1 VGPRER
7 SNGTYRLGCAADTSV
22 IRSGRAR
29 DPPQQ
34 NPRRIGARGSPCAPA
49 SAVFADPS
57 PDDHPRTGGPAA
69 GPAAGAARSF
79 AVGGVAWTVTER
91 DGAGV
96 PGNADGARGR
106 RCLVFASPE
115 AVRRV
120 WDYPPD
126 WRALPD
132 AALFALSWRT

>member
-1 VGPRER
+1 MQPPDLAPRAPLPGTPGPGAPRRVASTPERPAAPPARAGPR
-7 SNGTYRLGCAADTSV
+7 TLT
-22 IRSGRAR
+22 
-29 DPPQQ
+29 
-34 NPRRIGARGSPCAPA
+34 
-49 SAVFADPS
+49 
-57 PDDHPRTGGPAA
+57 HA
-69 GPAAGAARSF
+69 G
-79 AVGGVAWTVTER
+79 VTWTVTER

-96 PGNADGARGR
+96 PGNADGVRGL

-132 AALFALSWRT
+132 DACYALSWRT

>member
-1 VGPRER
+1 MGA
-7 SNGTYRLGCAADTSV
+7 C
-22 IRSGRAR
+22 
-29 DPPQQ
+29 
-34 NPRRIGARGSPCAPA
+34 GARRAPRP
-49 SAVFADPS
+49 AVFADHT
-57 PDDHPRTGGPAA
+57 PDDHTPTADPTAREGRT
-69 GPAAGAARSF
+69 F
-79 AVGGVAWTVTER
+79 AVASVTWTVTER

-132 AALFALSWRT
+132 AALFALSWRA

>member
-1 VGPRER
+1 MQSPDFAPHAPQPDPPRPGAPRRGAPAPERATALPAPARAGPR
-7 SNGTYRLGCAADTSV
+7 TLT
-22 IRSGRAR
+22 RA
-29 DPPQQ
+29 
-34 NPRRIGARGSPCAPA
+34 
-49 SAVFADPS
+49 
-57 PDDHPRTGGPAA
+57 
-69 GPAAGAARSF
+69 
-79 AVGGVAWTVTER
+79 GVTWTVTEQ

-96 PGNADGARGR
+96 PGNADGARGP

-132 AALFALSWRT
+132 DACYALSWRT

>member
-1 VGPRER
+1 MGPRER
-7 SNGTYRLGCAADTSV
+7 PHGTYRLGCAADTRP
-22 IRSGRAR
+22 IRFGRAR
-29 DPPQQ
+29 DPPRQ
-34 NPRRIGARGSPCAPA
+34 NPRRIGPRGSPCAPA

-57 PDDHPRTGGPAA
+57 PDDHPRTGGLAA
-69 GPAAGAARSF
+69 GEPRTF
-79 AVGGVAWTVTER
+79 AVGGVTWTVTER

-96 PGNADGARGR
+96 PGNGDGARGR

-132 AALFALSWRT
+132 AALFALSWRA